1 MRLSDT
7 ITGSVGVSPYIKQ
20 SDIVNKV
27 KELINSGIAFDVEQ
41 RAFLATISDKIATT
55 FDANDSTLRRL
66 IRLQQQD
73 STAAR
78 LGMESA
84 MNAFLNNMYENTEYL
99 GSISSYVRGQL
110 EEAQA
115 LMSTEQAVELEFQVQ
130 KWLGSMYSVGV
141 SDATVNKLATAIGQ
155 LASGDISGITSGGA
169 NNLLIMAAN
178 EAGVSLEGILKNGL
192 DASQTNILL
201 QAMVNYLANIYN
213 ETKGSKVL
221 QQQFANVYNL
231 TASDLKA
238 VTNLA
243 NDNNQTI
250 KTIANNNLTFS
261 TAYTQLQNMAN
272 TMYQRMSLGGML
284 SNVWDNFNYTMA
296 EGMASNPV
304 LYAIYKSA
312 GLLDSVA
319 GGIALP
325 DIKVLGT
332 GVNLQTTVADLMRV
346 GAMSGSI
353 LAGVA
358 KMITA
363 GNFSGGFSGT
373 GLLKSF
379 GIDSNLK
386 TVSRGKGAGLAT
398 SGVTVSSSGFVG
410 NAEEGVVYNKTMS
423 DADDSAKKQLAEA
436 KEDVEE
442 DTTRKVVDEHIVQIY
457 ELLRSVTEGT
467 AKFNVSLAER
477 PGWLP

>member
-99 GSISSYVRGQL
+99 GSISSNVRGQL

-141 SDATVNKLATAIGQ
+141 SDSTVSKLATAIGQ

-272 TMYQRMSLGGML
+272 TMYQRMSIGSML
-284 SNVWDNFNYTMA
+284 NNV
-296 EGMASNPV
+296 
-304 LYAIYKSA
+304 
-312 GLLDSVA
+312 
-319 GGIALP
+319 
-325 DIKVLGT
+325 
-332 GVNLQTTVADLMRV
+332 
-346 GAMSGSI
+346 
-353 LAGVA
+353 
-358 KMITA
+358 
-363 GNFSGGFSGT
+363 
-373 GLLKSF
+373 
-379 GIDSNLK
+379 
-386 TVSRGKGAGLAT
+386 
-398 SGVTVSSSGFVG
+398 
-410 NAEEGVVYNKTMS
+410 
-423 DADDSAKKQLAEA
+423 
-436 KEDVEE
+436 
-442 DTTRKVVDEHIVQIY
+442 
-457 ELLRSVTEGT
+457 
-467 AKFNVSLAER
+467 
-477 PGWLP
+477 

>member
-55 FDANDSTLRRL
+55 FDANDGTLRRL

-141 SDATVNKLATAIGQ
+141 SDSTVTKLATAIGQ

-272 TMYQRMSLGGML
+272 TMYQRMSLGSMMG
-284 SNVWDNFNYTMA
+284 NV
-296 EGMASNPV
+296 
-304 LYAIYKSA
+304 
-312 GLLDSVA
+312 
-319 GGIALP
+319 
-325 DIKVLGT
+325 
-332 GVNLQTTVADLMRV
+332 
-346 GAMSGSI
+346 
-353 LAGVA
+353 
-358 KMITA
+358 
-363 GNFSGGFSGT
+363 
-373 GLLKSF
+373 
-379 GIDSNLK
+379 
-386 TVSRGKGAGLAT
+386 
-398 SGVTVSSSGFVG
+398 
-410 NAEEGVVYNKTMS
+410 
-423 DADDSAKKQLAEA
+423 
-436 KEDVEE
+436 
-442 DTTRKVVDEHIVQIY
+442 
-457 ELLRSVTEGT
+457 
-467 AKFNVSLAER
+467 
-477 PGWLP
+477 

>member
-27 KELINSGIAFDVEQ
+27 KELVSSGIAFDVEQ

-99 GSISSYVRGQL
+99 GSISSNVRGQL

-141 SDATVNKLATAIGQ
+141 SDSTVTKLATAIGQ

-221 QQQFANVYNL
+221 QQQFANIYNL
-231 TASDLKA
+231 SASDLKA

-272 TMYQRMSLGGML
+272 TMYQRMSLGSMMG
-284 SNVWDNFNYTMA
+284 NV
-296 EGMASNPV
+296 
-304 LYAIYKSA
+304 
-312 GLLDSVA
+312 
-319 GGIALP
+319 
-325 DIKVLGT
+325 
-332 GVNLQTTVADLMRV
+332 
-346 GAMSGSI
+346 
-353 LAGVA
+353 
-358 KMITA
+358 
-363 GNFSGGFSGT
+363 
-373 GLLKSF
+373 
-379 GIDSNLK
+379 
-386 TVSRGKGAGLAT
+386 
-398 SGVTVSSSGFVG
+398 
-410 NAEEGVVYNKTMS
+410 
-423 DADDSAKKQLAEA
+423 
-436 KEDVEE
+436 
-442 DTTRKVVDEHIVQIY
+442 
-457 ELLRSVTEGT
+457 
-467 AKFNVSLAER
+467 
-477 PGWLP
+477 